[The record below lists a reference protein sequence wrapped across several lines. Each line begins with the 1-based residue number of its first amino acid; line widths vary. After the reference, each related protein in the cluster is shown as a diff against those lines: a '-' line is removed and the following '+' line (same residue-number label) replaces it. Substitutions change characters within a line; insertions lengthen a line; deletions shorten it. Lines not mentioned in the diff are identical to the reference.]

1 MVTGEWLDSWTGV
14 IFFAFFRWP
23 KASVAWI
30 SSDYFESSLLPQL
43 LRGENDSKQ
52 SDEFQ
57 AKASAKRTRSPRLSP
72 QCASLAPRFPAS
84 LAQKGE
90 QIAPVLHVSE
100 WYPFLTCSEESL
112 CIKVDPECG
121 VLNVDKKAGTFT
133 SDYFRWRG
141 FRSETT
147 IRKYTS
153 AYAGPYLCECEIAKN
168 GEKFQFLKIPGYVS
182 TRPGI
187 SIPIKARYP
196 VVWRWTVLWQI
207 CWEFRKIYS
216 YTDLAWQV
224 KLLYWCLVLM
234 CLARWA
240 LFVDILR
247 DYVTSRYFVPL
258 SSLNFRWFLRVI
270 FTPSVMSEST
280 SR

>member
-1 MVTGEWLDSWTGV
+1 MNFRLRQAQKERGV
-14 IFFAFFRWP
+14 RTFPRSARLLLHAF
-23 KASVAWI
+23 
-30 SSDYFESSLLPQL
+30 L
-43 LRGENDSKQ
+43 LRSPK
-52 SDEFQ
+52 
-57 AKASAKRTRSPRLSP
+57 KANKL
-72 QCASLAPRFPAS
+72 
-84 LAQKGE
+84 
-90 QIAPVLHVSE
+90 APVLHVSE

-121 VLNVDKKAGTFT
+121 VLNVNKKAGTFT
-133 SDYFRWRG
+133 SDYFRWKG

-153 AYAGPYLCECEIAKN
+153 AYAGQYLCVCEIAKN
-168 GEKFQFLKIPGYVS
+168 GEKFQFSKIPVYLS

-187 SIPIKARYP
+187 SIPIKARCP

-247 DYVTSRYFVPL
+247 DDVTSRYFVPL
-258 SSLNFRWFLRVI
+258 SSLNFRWLLRVI
-270 FTPSVMSEST
+270 FTPSVTSEST